1 MSDNSLIQGY
11 LSLSQDVN
19 KTKNGID
26 VETAEGAIG
35 ELTPE
40 LELSMTTPVKVED
53 GIMDSMQA
61 PKGETEVKPKPR
73 RRTEPDANTE

>member
-1 MSDNSLIQGY
+1 MKYYDGMGKDVSDYVTGLEKRIH
-11 LSLSQDVN
+11 
-19 KTKNGID
+19 
-26 VETAEGAIG
+26 
-35 ELTPE
+35 E

-61 PKGETEVKPKPR
+61 PKEETEVKPKPR